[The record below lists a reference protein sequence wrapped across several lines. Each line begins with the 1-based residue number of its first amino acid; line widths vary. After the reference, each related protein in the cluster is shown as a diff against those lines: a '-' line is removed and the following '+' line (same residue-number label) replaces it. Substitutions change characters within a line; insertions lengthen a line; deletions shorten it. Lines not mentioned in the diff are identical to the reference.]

1 MTVCI
6 TFNIYLTVESETA
19 EELTIIHEEDYV
31 RDASLDL
38 VLARVKEA
46 SLQEYKASQLN
57 KSSKSNLLIF
67 TSI

>member
-38 VLARVKEA
+38 VLAGVKEA
-46 SLQEYKASQLN
+46 SLQEYKASQVN